1 MSSFHLYIVMTYAY
15 MQSYIHTY
23 MHTYIHKC
31 IHILIHTY
39 AYVYIHSQPYIH
51 KYLHTYIH
59 SYTHILIY
67 IYMHTYVINLLI
79 AEIERRILYK
89 SEYWEGFFFIK
100 SLLHLDNP
108 APNIVGTA
116 SLSSSPSISS
126 SPRPSCR

>member
-1 MSSFHLYIVMTYAY
+1 MRTY
-15 MQSYIHTY
+15 T
-23 MHTYIHKC
+23 HTYI
-31 IHILIHTY
+31 LTF
-39 AYVYIHSQPYIH
+39 IH

-67 IYMHTYVINLLI
+67 MCIHKYVINLLI

-116 SLSSSPSISS
+116 LLSLISCLERNGS
-126 SPRPSCR
+126 NYNKRYLAPDV